1 MSCCVQLT
9 SMLLQQVNRT
19 TAPSMCIMVS
29 LFCIKLLVNEVAMQ
43 AQGTVL
49 PYALGQIYAIGA
61 HKKKALP
68 RPPPPPKKKSPREK
82 GLKQCSK
89 VRLIFVYLKYLQNQP
104 QSVSLGFSTEEK
116 K

>member
-1 MSCCVQLT
+1 
-9 SMLLQQVNRT
+9 MLLQQVNRT

-68 RPPPPPKKKSPREK
+68 PPPPKKKFPKRK
-82 GLKQCSK
+82 GSQTVLKSK
-89 VRLIFVYLKYLQNQP
+89 THFC
-104 QSVSLGFSTEEK
+104 VS
-116 K
+116 